1 MFGDEEK
8 RRKEPNNF
16 FNPDQKMEQ
25 TFKKPVAQFENSFG
39 ILEFKMRFYQKT
51 HQITYG
57 KPAKRIILYQKC
69 FKNIIALRGKFTYL
83 FIQQS

>member
-1 MFGDEEK
+1 
-8 RRKEPNNF
+8 
-16 FNPDQKMEQ
+16 MEQ

-83 FIQQS
+83 FIQQSWKILYYLNYQHKTLAWLIII